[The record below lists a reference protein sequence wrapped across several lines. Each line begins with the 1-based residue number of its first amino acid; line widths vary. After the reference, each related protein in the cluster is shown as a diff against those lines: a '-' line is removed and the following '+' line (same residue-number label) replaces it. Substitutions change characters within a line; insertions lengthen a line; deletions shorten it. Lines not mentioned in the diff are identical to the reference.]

1 MNRIDSCNTETC
13 KICRLCLDADAGGGL
28 SWYMRLFTGVAFLW
42 QGAAALNW
50 IQLGSVIPL
59 SMVSSPSDRRLEC
72 SERSDRR

>member
-1 MNRIDSCNTETC
+1 MGS
-13 KICRLCLDADAGGGL
+13 AGRRFLRSVREEFPMGL

-42 QGAAALNW
+42 QEPAALNW

-59 SMVSSPSDRRLEC
+59 SMVLNPSDRRLEC